1 MARLIAALLF
11 ASSFFLSPCVAAGS
25 KTLGLKF
32 DVRRDHH
39 EPLTNEKRTPSMA
52 GLILNDKDKS
62 GYWVNISVGTPSQQ
76 LSVHLDTGSSDLWI
90 PSAVSELCRWNAFVC
105 EAYAGSYDPRQSSSM
120 EDLQQAF
127 EIGYLDH
134 RGVEGTFI
142 NETLG
147 IFEMSMDDV
156 QMGLATSGDRAEGV
170 LGIGFDNGEFGLNF
184 NMPVYPNLVSQLVL
198 NGYINS
204 RAYSIWLD
212 DYNATTGNLLFGAVD
227 STKYI
232 GDLQVLPMVDS
243 INRLDHIR
251 PTLQMTSLT
260 FEDALEI
267 GWQDLA
273 PKDMN
278 IRVLLDTGSTFSQ
291 LPKSLVDAMYAAAGV
306 VVGEYGYALAPCNLT
321 TATQSF
327 IFGFGGPDG
336 SKIKV
341 PISEFIFPE
350 FSEGLVFP
358 DGTPA
363 CVFGLEVNHNPS
375 NMILGDTFM
384 RSAYVVFDLDNKQIG
399 LAQSNNAADVAA
411 PPHILEITNGTAG
424 IPGASKTATMI
435 PWPPAYVE
443 EWSLYASSKYPST
456 TYQATTTTM
465 PAA

>member
-1 MARLIAALLF
+1 MARLTAASLF
-11 ASSFFLSPCVAAGS
+11 ASSLLLTCVAAGS

-32 DVRRDHH
+32 DVRRHQH
-39 EPLTNEKRTPSMA
+39 EPLTNEKRTPSTA
-52 GLILNDKDKS
+52 GLLSNDKYKS
-62 GYWVNISVGTPSQQ
+62 GYWVNISVGTPPQQ
-76 LSVHLDTGSSDLWI
+76 LRVILDTGSSDLWI
-90 PSAVSELCRWNAFVC
+90 ASAVSDLCRWNAFVC
-105 EAYAGSYDPRQSSSM
+105 EAYGGSYDPRQSSSM

-127 EIGYLDH
+127 EIGYLDFN
-134 RGVEGTFI
+134 GVEGTFI
-142 NETLG
+142 NETLE
-147 IFEMSMDDV
+147 IFGMSMDDV
-156 QMGLATSGDRAEGV
+156 QMGLATSGSKAEGV
-170 LGIGFDNGEFGLNF
+170 LGIGFDQGEFGLNL

-212 DYNATTGNLLFGAVD
+212 DYNATSGNLLFGAVD

-232 GDLQVLPMVDS
+232 GDLQVLPMVDA
-243 INRLDHIR
+243 INGLDTPG

-260 FEDALEI
+260 FEDAPGTGSL
-267 GWQDLA
+267 DLA

-278 IRVLLDTGSTFSQ
+278 IRVILDTGSTFSY

-306 VVGEYGYALAPCNLT
+306 VVGEYGYPLASCNLT

-341 PISEFIFPE
+341 PISEFIFPN
-350 FSEGLVFP
+350 FSEGMVFP

-363 CVFGLEVNHNPS
+363 CVFGLEVYKNPGT
-375 NMILGDTFM
+375 MILGDTFL

-411 PPHILEITNGTAG
+411 PPHVLEITNSTAG
-424 IPGASKTATMI
+424 IPGAMVFVSQLIRRQLSKHDISGRNDYYAC
-435 PWPPAYVE
+435 
-443 EWSLYASSKYPST
+443 SLTS
-456 TYQATTTTM
+456 
-465 PAA
+465 AAVV